1 VILVT
6 VFNAAY
12 LPFSQLSDT
21 TESPEKAKRVKK
33 GKEPAK
39 EKPKEKRKEKPKEK
53 PKGKVC
59 ITTAMFFFVNFH

>member
-1 VILVT
+1 MMPMT

-12 LPFSQLSDT
+12 LPFFQLSDT
-21 TESPEKAKRVKK
+21 TESPEKAKTVKK

-39 EKPKEKRKEKPKEK
+39 EKPKQK

-59 ITTAMFFFVNFH
+59 I

>member
-1 VILVT
+1 MMPVT

-12 LPFSQLSDT
+12 LPFFQLSDT
-21 TESPEKAKRVKK
+21 TESPEKAKAKRVKK

-39 EKPKEKRKEKPKEK
+39 EKPKEK

-59 ITTAMFFFVNFH
+59 I

>member
-1 VILVT
+1 MT

-21 TESPEKAKRVKK
+21 MESPEKAKRVKK

-39 EKPKEKRKEKPKEK
+39 EKPKEKQKEKPKEK

-59 ITTAMFFFVNFH
+59 I